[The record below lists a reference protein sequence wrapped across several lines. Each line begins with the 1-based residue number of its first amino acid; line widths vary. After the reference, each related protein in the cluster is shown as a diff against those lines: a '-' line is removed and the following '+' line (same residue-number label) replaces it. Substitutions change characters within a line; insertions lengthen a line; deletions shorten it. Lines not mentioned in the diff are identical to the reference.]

1 MAKHGTRLS
10 VLGVLG
16 VALSSYAIHVKKQ
29 KTKLQGGYT
38 ALCDSEAFSCSQ
50 VLTSEYS
57 SLLSHLGLV
66 ENNSTLDV
74 SNAHLGVLA
83 YSLFTLYPVI
93 RMVPYHAQFYTAV
106 SSCMAVVMVYLAYI
120 LVFVLRDF
128 CMVCVATYVIT
139 AALLWSSVVLLRAER
154 SVPRLRKS
162 NKLE

>member
-10 VLGVLG
+10 VLG
-16 VALSSYAIHVKKQ
+16 KQ

-50 VLTSEYS
+50 VGRELNVTVAYS

-93 RMVPYHAQFYTAV
+93 RTVPYHAQVYTAV
-106 SSCMAVVMVYLAYI
+106 SSCMTVVMVYLAYI